1 MKVIVTQPTADAL
14 SYARALVKRGFE
26 MVVPQDPYHILVST
40 NEPVV
45 MTRPVAPY
53 VTGAIPQMYDVEGLG
68 IENLGLLAAGDR
80 DVHPPAI
87 GVAVDWWLGPKTR
100 EPVDVIGH
108 GLGTAIALWLSRRG
122 WTVCHWH
129 YNDFRG
135 TPHRPMINASRKS
148 IARWYDS
155 PEDGRLLDLPSNP
168 PEFSRQLIDIV
179 VDRAVELCGTH

>member
-26 MVVPQDPYHILVST
+26 MVVPQDPYHVLVST

-135 TPHRPMINASRKS
+135 TPRRPIINASRKS
-148 IARWYDS
+148 ISKWFDA

-179 VDRAVELCGTH
+179 VDRAVEMGS